1 MQMTHQSVRPLKS
14 FISEVASG
22 PRSSNLDLAYR
33 EMRAR
38 AERITPRQLVYLQ
51 LAADGYRKQ
60 DIAREL
66 GVKESTV
73 KNLHHEISLKLGADS
88 LLHAV
93 AIGFRKQILE

>member
-1 MQMTHQSVRPLKS
+1 MQTIPRDAKPLKS
-14 FISEVASG
+14 FIEEVANA
-22 PRSSNLDLAYR
+22 PQSNDIQRAYR
-33 EMRAR
+33 EMKAR

-66 GVKESTV
+66 GVKESSV
-73 KNLHHEISLKLGADS
+73 KQVHYEITLKLGADS